1 MIRHLPFFVAVAEEE
16 NFQRASQRLNIAQS
30 ALSRRIRDL
39 EWELGGVPLF
49 VRMPRGVRL
58 TPSGRA
64 LLHEA
69 RLILERLDEA
79 REMAVAIMNGDQ
91 GILRIGYSVGAV
103 RNAFIGDLLKAF
115 RQAFP
120 AIALRTELLAVDEL
134 QRKVRDSELE
144 AAMLYINEPGP
155 EFQSMLISQERFLL
169 ALPDSHP
176 LAAVDRISFA
186 QIADEDFIWYAKLFS
201 PTVHDR
207 MMSEFAE
214 RGATPRI
221 VMESPTADTTLRLV
235 AAGLGIGF
243 VPPTDAP
250 ALPECVVLR
259 RIEDLDLHW
268 QFRMLWLA
276 DNASPILPRLID
288 AVSTAVECED
298 DPARSSPA

>member
-39 EWELGGVPLF
+39 EWELGDVPLF
-49 VRMPRGVRL
+49 VRMPRGVTL

-69 RLILERLDEA
+69 RLILDRLEEA
-79 REMAVAIMNGDQ
+79 REMAVAIMNGNR
-91 GILRIGYSVGAV
+91 GVLRIGYSVGAV

-120 AIALRTELLAVDEL
+120 AVALRTELLTVDEL

-144 AAMLYINEPGP
+144 AAMLYINEPAP
-155 EFQSMLISQERFLL
+155 EFQSMLIAQEHFLL
-169 ALPDSHP
+169 ALHRDHP
-176 LAAVDRISFA
+176 LAKQERLTFA
-186 QIADEDFIWYAKLFS
+186 QIANEDFVWYAKLFS

-207 MMSEFAE
+207 MMSEFSR
-214 RGATPRI
+214 RGAKPRI

-243 VPPTDAP
+243 VPPTDAL
-250 ALPECVVLR
+250 ALPAHVVLR
-259 RIEDLDLHW
+259 PIEDFDMQW

-276 DNASPILPRLID
+276 DNPSPILPRLIQ
-288 AVSTAVECED
+288 AVSTAVED
-298 DPARSSPA
+298 GD